1 VPRRPATTGHFC
13 WATPVA
19 AACTLLGVRASAGQ
33 TTATV
38 DLGVSSVHYDGF
50 LPSGA
55 TAITPALRWTRPTV
69 SLSARGTYLR
79 FASGNRSLQGTLA
92 GSLLMPSAAGRWR
105 TELDGS
111 LGASSY
117 RDFARFWHA
126 VSEARLHWLGTDR
139 GAWVGGAVGRT
150 SYGAGAR
157 PVVTL
162 SAGAWARRPNLT
174 VALWTSRAHI
184 GDTVYTDLESSA
196 HGEQGALAL
205 DASLGARVASR
216 GGGHGMFAEGSA
228 TLALGER
235 MAGVV
240 SAGRYPTDAISGT
253 ISGRYVT
260 VALRVRTAAP
270 RRFLARDLRRS
281 PTPREGAADSGT
293 LGPAP
298 ELAVTGARAGHV
310 RLLVR
315 VADASQV
322 EIAGDFTDWQPVA
335 LTGAA
340 PGVWEAV
347 FDLASGVHR
356 LNVRVDGGAWRAP
369 AGTTRAPDDYGG
381 TVGLFV
387 VP

>member
-1 VPRRPATTGHFC
+1 MTAGPFC

-19 AACTLLGVRASAGQ
+19 AACTLLSVRAAAGQ

-55 TAITPALRWTRPTV
+55 TAITPALRWIRPAA
-69 SLSARGTYLR
+69 SLSARGTYVR
-79 FASGNRSLQGTLA
+79 FESGNRSLQGSLA
-92 GSLLMPSAAGRWR
+92 GSLLMPSAARRWR
-105 TELDGS
+105 AEISGS

-139 GAWVGGAVGRT
+139 GAWAGGAVGRT
-150 SYGAGAR
+150 SYGAAAR
-157 PVVTL
+157 PVATL
-162 SAGAWARRPNLT
+162 SAGFWARRPNLT
-174 VALWTSRAHI
+174 VTLWTSHAHI

-196 HGEQGALAL
+196 HAEHGVLAL

-216 GGGHGMFAEGSA
+216 GGGHGVFEEGSV
-228 TLALGER
+228 TVALGER
-235 MAGVV
+235 TAAVV
-240 SAGRYPTDAISGT
+240 SAGRYPTDAITGT

-260 VALRVRTAAP
+260 VALRVHTAAL
-270 RRFLARDLRRS
+270 RRFLIRDRR
-281 PTPREGAADSGT
+281 PTPAPREGAADSGS
-293 LGPAP
+293 LGPMP
-298 ELAVTGARAGHV
+298 ELEVTVAPARRV
-310 RLLVR
+310 RLVVR
-315 VADASQV
+315 VADAAQV
-322 EIAGDFTDWQPVA
+322 ELAGDFTDWRPIA
-335 LTGAA
+335 LTRAA
-340 PGVWEAV
+340 PGVWDAV

-356 LNVRVDGGAWRAP
+356 VNVRVDGAAWSVP